1 MSAASNTIAKK
12 EQNYALLA
20 HNLDRL
26 AREMGQYQEL
36 VDKMVQQHKAMSS
49 MAIWHVSQFMA
60 VSRLVDNETEPA
72 DPHSGDSMSN

>member
-1 MSAASNTIAKK
+1 MSAASSTIAKK

-36 VDKMVQQHKAMSS
+36 VDKMVQQHKAMST
-49 MAIWHVSQFMA
+49 MALWHVSQ
-60 VSRLVDNETEPA
+60 
-72 DPHSGDSMSN
+72 